1 MPLRPLTK
9 PQRVFKGHY
18 FFVVSLYLLIGDLFN
33 PNLEWRTFMRRTA
46 SEVIRELEARI
57 ARLERQSH
65 TMSKK
70 DRARLDELQILEDQD
85 RLTRSQNA
93 EYEAL
98 VKEYRLTD
106 EYKSKQKRA
115 SSDVLR
121 AGQKVLK
128 ARAF

>member
-1 MPLRPLTK
+1 
-9 PQRVFKGHY
+9 
-18 FFVVSLYLLIGDLFN
+18 
-33 PNLEWRTFMRRTA
+33 MRRTA